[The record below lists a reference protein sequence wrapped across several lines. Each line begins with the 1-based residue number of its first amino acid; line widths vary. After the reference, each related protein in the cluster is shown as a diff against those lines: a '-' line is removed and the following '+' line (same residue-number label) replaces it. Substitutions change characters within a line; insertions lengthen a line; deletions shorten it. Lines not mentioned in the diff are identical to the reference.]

1 MEEKTSQTQT
11 RTPPWPRTCWS
22 GPVPIVLAV
31 CFQSFSGN
39 HDQNTHV
46 KKGPLNQRS
55 QPGNT
60 DGKTWQEGAVP
71 PVIEGA
77 ERSGNESL
85 GMPSV
90 KPVGPPHTPQGDGN
104 GIKK

>member
-1 MEEKTSQTQT
+1 MNK
-11 RTPPWPRTCWS
+11 
-22 GPVPIVLAV
+22 
-31 CFQSFSGN
+31 
-39 HDQNTHV
+39 THV
-46 KKGPLNQRS
+46 KEGPLDQRN

-77 ERSGNESL
+77 ERSGSKSL
-85 GMPSV
+85 GMPNQNS
-90 KPVGPPHTPQGDGN
+90 VGPPRTPQGDGN